1 MDIFTYNLKG
11 KSIKSDTYYE
21 KLKAVSNRIKN
32 LLFDYGKI
40 YLEEFMIYVVKNNVE
55 DLRTKDEYAIEF
67 LMIGSMLKDY
77 RKYIKKINKGTLGVF
92 KILNKLRKSKSLN
105 RNVDK
110 IKGYLIS
117 NILMREVNENDN
129 DNYDINILINWM
141 ESSGDFKEEVY
152 RMKVWGTFLEDKDE
166 EYKKKFF
173 YKSLNIAESM
183 CKICDG
189 IIGLYI
195 SQLDIFLKKSKNKYK
210 NREDLIYCTKG
221 KVQYY
226 FNMVSAQIMNEV
238 YSEQFLRCKEKNIFA
253 PRCMRQVKNQCKA
266 VEGEYGLKCKGCS
279 DNCNINKLNNLIENR
294 DIDVYIIP
302 HETIINKIEIKDKNK
317 IGVIGIAC
325 IPNLMAGGWKALRL
339 GFIPQCVLL
348 DYSGCGKHWLDKE
361 KMTEINSVYLEK
373 EILGKS
379 IR

>member
-21 KLKAVSNRIKN
+21 KLKAVSNRMKN

-77 RKYIKKINKGTLGVF
+77 RKYIKKLNKGTLGVF

-141 ESSGDFKEEVY
+141 EASGDFKEEVY

-173 YKSLNIAESM
+173 NKSLNIAESM
-183 CKICDG
+183 CNICDG
-189 IIGLYI
+189 KIGLYI
-195 SQLDIFLKKSKNKYK
+195 RQLDAFLKKAKNKYK

-253 PRCMRQVKNQCKA
+253 PRCMRQVKNQCKS
-266 VEGEYGLKCKGCS
+266 VEEEYGLKCKGCS
-279 DNCNINKLNNLIENR
+279 DNCNINKLNNLIEKR

-325 IPNLMAGGWKALRL
+325 ISNIMAGGWKALRL